1 MLIASVILVS
11 SLISEPLYTAL
22 ALGFVVVSVPVHA
35 TMEWYKGRGG
45 GEAKADAVSSGVE
58 DDEDNDSIRGQVVC
72 GPTGGSAIYNRI
84 HTIGDDCLSP
94 ASSHNLIEGDI
105 L

>member
-11 SLISEPLYTAL
+11 SLISEPLFTAL
-22 ALGFVVVSVPVHA
+22 ALGFVVLSVPVHA

-58 DDEDNDSIRGQVVC
+58 DDEDNELQVC
-72 GPTGGSAIYNRI
+72 GPTGGSTIYNRFYALETTVKVPHRRI
-84 HTIGDDCLSP
+84 T
-94 ASSHNLIEGDI
+94 
-105 L
+105 